1 MSKIKRTRKS
11 EQAQH
16 DQPGLIAQPVYPF
29 TAIVGQ
35 EEMKLALILNVIDPL
50 IGGVLIMGH
59 RGTGKST
66 AVRAL
71 ADLLPPILKVK
82 NCPYGCDPNNPAWL
96 CSDCVAKR
104 RRGRLPVVS
113 SAVPVVELPI
123 GATEDR
129 VCGTLNIER
138 ALTTG
143 VRAFEPGLLAQANR
157 GFLYIDEVNL
167 LEDHLVD
174 LLLDVAA
181 SGRNIVEREGISI
194 SHPAR
199 FVLVGSGNPEEG
211 ELRPQLLDRFGLH
224 THVETI
230 TDVDARVQ
238 IIQRREQFD
247 QNPTNF
253 RAQMESQQEQL
264 RQQIIQAQQ
273 LVGSV
278 TIDPVRLRQI
288 AQLCLQLGIDGHRGE
303 LTIMRAAKALAAFD
317 GRTSVSDEDIR
328 AVAPMSLRH
337 RFRKDPLGEIDPG
350 MRIERALDDC
360 FQGAPREKSQAP
372 NPKFPPA
379 ENPKHEIPNPE
390 RFGFRDSD
398 LEFPSKRASDFE
410 IRMSDFPRR
419 GLAKPSRRRR
429 TSALSHQHGRVVGT
443 EPTKPQAGQIALTA
457 TLRVAAP
464 AQPLRRHSRQ
474 ERRLRIAPADLRWK
488 RFRHRAGLLI
498 IFVLD
503 ASGSMAAN
511 RIHQAKAAV
520 IRLLQQAYIHR
531 DQVALISF
539 RHQSADIMLP
549 PTQSVERAKRLIDA
563 LPVGGSTPLGAGLLA
578 ALALAKRADR
588 RGARP
593 AMMVILT
600 DGRANVSSSGQ
611 PDVWGELERISASF
625 VRERIPAL
633 VINTQSRFS
642 LTGEVSKLAA
652 WLNARYIHLPQPT
665 AQTISDSVTRMVE
678 SARQELSQVRGPW
691 SVIRDPQP
699 LQGKSEGPEIRNV
712 SDFEIRTG
720 NFP

>member
-1 MSKIKRTRKS
+1 MPKPQRTRKP
-11 EQAQH
+11 EQRRQE
-16 DQPGLIAQPVYPF
+16 QRGLIAQPVYPF

-96 CSDCVAKR
+96 CSDCTAKR
-104 RRGRLPVVS
+104 RRGRMSVVS
-113 SAVPVVELPI
+113 SEVPVVELPI

-138 ALTTG
+138 ALTKG

-238 IIQRREQFD
+238 IVQQREQFD
-247 QNPTNF
+247 QNPTRF
-253 RAQMESQQEQL
+253 RAQMEPQQEGL
-264 RQQIIQAQQ
+264 RQRIIQAQQ
-273 LVGSV
+273 LIGSV
-278 TIDPVRLRQI
+278 TIESGRLRQI
-288 AQLCLQLGIDGHRGE
+288 AQMCLQLGIDGHRGE
-303 LTIMRAAKALAAFD
+303 LTITRAAKALAAFH
-317 GRTSVSDEDIR
+317 GRTSVSNEDIR
-328 AVAPMSLRH
+328 TVAPMSLRH
-337 RFRKDPLGEIDPG
+337 RLRKDPLGEIDPG
-350 MRIERALDDC
+350 LRIERALNDC
-360 FQGAPREKSQAP
+360 FPQERMDSMRTGGGTDASWSTVQSAHDSPTDASTITPPTESPSPTMNWTVDSSVRHAGREVK
-372 NPKFPPA
+372 PA
-379 ENPKHEIPNPE
+379 RQRHT
-390 RFGFRDSD
+390 R
-398 LEFPSKRASDFE
+398 
-410 IRMSDFPRR
+410 
-419 GLAKPSRRRR
+419 
-429 TSALSHQHGRVVGT
+429 ALSHRHGRMIGT
-443 EPTKPQAGQIALTA
+443 ELTKPQAGRVALTA

-464 AQPLRRHSRQ
+464 AQPLRRSSPAQHLQ
-474 ERRLRIAPADLRWK
+474 IMPADLRWK

-520 IRLLQQAYIHR
+520 IKLLQQAYIHR

-549 PTQSVERAKRLIDA
+549 PTQSIERAKRLIDA
-563 LPVGGSTPLGAGLLA
+563 LPVGGGTPLSKGLLA
-578 ALALAKRADR
+578 AITLAR
-588 RGARP
+588 RTHRYHTRP
-593 AMMVILT
+593 AMVVLLT

-611 PDVWGELERISASF
+611 SDVWPELEQIGASF
-625 VRERIPAL
+625 AKERIPTL
-633 VINTQSRFS
+633 VINTQHRFS
-642 LTGEVSKLAA
+642 MTGEAGKLATL
-652 WLNARYIHLPQPT
+652 LNAQYIHLPQPT
-665 AQTISDSVTRMVE
+665 AQTISDSVAHTLKSV
-678 SARQELSQVRGPW
+678 RQELHNSGR
-691 SVIRDPQP
+691 
-699 LQGKSEGPEIRNV
+699 
-712 SDFEIRTG
+712 
-720 NFP
+720 